1 MLFINSKSNQIEI
14 IMQAIWQKV
23 KQIVYM
29 NKIKITDYAIY
40 LILIED
46 PITTLSTFS
55 IRKPIQ
61 LSQLWILWYYTLKCQ
76 GNIINWQR
84 AESSG
89 TINNNIFSIASFSLL
104 LSLPFLSRYHKEI
117 TAVGEHKHKN
127 ISKNYNQTYKHLS
140 TSYSKVGVEFK
151 PTRDLTH
158 FKKLRWCFLYA

>member
-23 KQIVYM
+23 KQIVYI
-29 NKIKITDYAIY
+29 NKNNRLCTLPNINWISHNYFFNFFHPQTD
-40 LILIED
+40 
-46 PITTLSTFS
+46 PTLSA
-55 IRKPIQ
+55 
-61 LSQLWILWYYTLKCQ
+61 LNTLVLHSEIH

-84 AESSG
+84 AENSG
-89 TINNNIFSIASFSLL
+89 PINNNIFSIASFSLL